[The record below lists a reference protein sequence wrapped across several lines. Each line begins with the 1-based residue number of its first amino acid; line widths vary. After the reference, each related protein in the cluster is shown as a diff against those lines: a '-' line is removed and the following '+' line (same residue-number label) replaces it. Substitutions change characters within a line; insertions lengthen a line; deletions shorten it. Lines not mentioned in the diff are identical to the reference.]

1 MTTVD
6 RIRTTLTQRLVPD
19 RLEVIDE
26 SALHAG
32 HGGAV
37 PGKTTHVRVRIV
49 SPAFSGKSRIERHRL
64 VNDLMASEIADGL
77 HALAIEARAPGE

>member
-6 RIRTTLTQRLVPD
+6 RIRTTLTRGLAPD